1 MEIIQTDNAPVAIGP
16 YSQAV
21 VSNGFVF
28 CSGQIALRVD
38 ATLVDGPV
46 EVQFKQVMENLSAVL
61 TAAGSSL
68 DKVVKTTIYLED
80 MNDFQVVN
88 ELYANY
94 VLLISCFLGFVGSA
108 AGQPMLLPQRTN
120 THTCARGVRPARPT
134 HTTHIPPT

>member
-21 VSNGFVF
+21 VSNAFVF
-28 CSGQIALRVD
+28 CSGQIALRPD

-46 EVQFKQVMENLSAVL
+46 EMQFKQVMENLSAVL

-68 DKVVKTTIYLED
+68 NKVVKTTIYLTD

-94 VLLISCFLGFVGSA
+94 FDGSA
-108 AGQPMLLPQRTN
+108 K
-120 THTCARGVRPARPT
+120 PARATVEVSRLPKDVK
-134 HTTHIPPT
+134 IEVDCVAEL